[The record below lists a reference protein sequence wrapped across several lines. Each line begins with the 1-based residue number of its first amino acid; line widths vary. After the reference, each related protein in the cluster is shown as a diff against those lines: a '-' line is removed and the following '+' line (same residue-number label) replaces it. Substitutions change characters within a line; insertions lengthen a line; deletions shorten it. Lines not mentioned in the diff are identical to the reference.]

1 MSVGPVSLSGPSK
14 YLDEEEYEMELSR
27 RNFLKTTGAA
37 AVAASLGQWV
47 MSNPAQAHMVKNMYS
62 NLNEPAHSEMN
73 LNIALIMTQMAA
85 QSDQGVVQGWEDWI
99 ERKGYTDQWNAPLQD
114 GEGSP
119 AKVAAM
125 LEDAVAKGVDAIV
138 AGFVEMEAVEGALK
152 SVADSGIPFFTVD
165 SGWKAPA
172 ICDIASNNYD
182 IGAKMGDYLIQRML
196 GEGKS
201 AGNIC
206 RITAN
211 FHHGTRKRGKVFTEI
226 LTENE
231 GIKVLDERMI
241 QYEGF
246 FEVTMNAVADML
258 TQYGDD
264 VDAIWCPWDE
274 PAMAAAQAILQSG
287 RTVADCFVVGADGHI
302 PAVDRMREE
311 EDYPM
316 VATVSQSFPLWGN
329 MVAYF
334 VEQIAG
340 LQKPIKEIVPVPI
353 INMPT
358 PLLVKGFNLPPSDVP
373 TWLWA
378 DMYDVLQKQ
387 ALGVSI

>member
-1 MSVGPVSLSGPSK
+1 MK
-14 YLDEEEYEMELSR
+14 LSR

-37 AVAASLGQWV
+37 AAAATFGQWA
-47 MSNPAQAHMVKNMYS
+47 MSNPAQAHMVSNMYE
-62 NLNEPAHSEMN
+62 NMRTPAHSEMN
-73 LNIALIMTQMAA
+73 LNVAFIMTQMAA
-85 QSDQGVVQGWEDWI
+85 QSDQGVVQGWEAWL
-99 ERKGYTDQWNAPLQD
+99 ERKGYKGQWNAPLQD

-119 AKVAAM
+119 AKCAAM
-125 LEDAVAKGVDAIV
+125 LEDAVAKKVDAIV
-138 AGFVEMEAVEGALK
+138 AGFMEMEAVEGALK
-152 SVADSGIPFFTVD
+152 TVTDSGIPLFTVD

-172 ICDIASNNYD
+172 LCDIASNNYD
-182 IGAKMGDYLIQRML
+182 IGAKMGDYMMQRLL
-196 GEGKS
+196 GMGKS
-201 AGNIC
+201 EGNIC

-211 FHHGTRKRGKVFTEI
+211 FHHGTRKRGKVFTTI
-226 LTENE
+226 LSEFE

-258 TQYGDD
+258 TQHGDNIS
-264 VDAIWCPWDE
+264 AIWCPWDE

-287 RTVADCFVVGADGHI
+287 RTVDDCFCVGADGHI

-316 VATVSQSFPLWGN
+316 VCTVSQSFPLWGN
-329 MVAYF
+329 MVGYF

-340 LQKPIKEIVPVPI
+340 LKKPVKEIIPVPI

-358 PLLVKGFNLPPSDVP
+358 PLLVKGFNLPAPETP
-373 TWLWA
+373 TWMFE
-378 DMYDVLQKQ
+378 DMYDLMRSQ
-387 ALGVSI
+387 AMGASE

>member
-1 MSVGPVSLSGPSK
+1 
-14 YLDEEEYEMELSR
+14 MELSR
-27 RNFLKTTGAA
+27 RNFLKSTAA
-37 AVAASLGQWV
+37 AAMAASFGQWV
-47 MSNPAQAHMVKNMYS
+47 TSNPAQAHMVKNMFD

-73 LNIALIMTQMAA
+73 LNIAFIMTQMAA
-85 QSDQGVVQGWEDWI
+85 QSDQGVVQGWDAWL
-99 ERKGYTDQWNAPLQD
+99 ERKGYKGQWNAPLQD

-125 LEDAVAKGVDAIV
+125 LEDAVAKKVDGIV
-138 AGFVEMEAVEGALK
+138 AGFVEMEAVEGALN
-152 SVADSGIPFFTVD
+152 SVRDAGIPLFTVD
-165 SGWKAPA
+165 SGWKEPA
-172 ICDIASNNYD
+172 LCDIASNNYD

-196 GEGKS
+196 GEGK
-201 AGNIC
+201 ANGNIC

-226 LTENE
+226 LSENE
-231 GIKVLDERMI
+231 GIKVLDERMV

-246 FEVTMNAVADML
+246 FETTMNTVADWL
-258 TQYGDD
+258 TQYGDQI
-264 VDAIWCPWDE
+264 DAVWCPWDE

-287 RTVADCFVVGADGHI
+287 RTVDNCFVVGADGHI

-329 MVAYF
+329 MVGYF
-334 VEQIAG
+334 VEQIVG
-340 LQKPIKEIVPVPI
+340 LKRPAKEVIPVPI

-358 PLLVKGFNLPPSDVP
+358 PLLVKGFNLPPADTP
-373 TWLWA
+373 TWMFE
-378 DMYDVLQKQ
+378 DMYYVLQKQ
-387 ALGVSI
+387 ALGTAE